1 MSLKFKLSL
10 IIFLCISFSKVNA
23 QVDSIQFYKE
33 KVKVYTSTT
42 NNSINQS
49 SYIDLLND
57 LSYQM
62 RYFGIDTMKTISKS
76 ALDLSKKINYKEG
89 ELEALSNLSAFY
101 LYKGDYKKA
110 IENGLKVISDK
121 QLRNFPVI
129 EIKTHNHLGQV
140 SFIQQEYPLTYT
152 YFLHGLT
159 VSEKNNNEYYKFI
172 MQMNLGTLFSLLED
186 YDEAILYY
194 TNTLK
199 LNDTIIDNNREAMLS
214 SNLGYLYIQKE
225 EYTKAE
231 NYLNKSITYF
241 KSTNNKQWLS
251 FSLTTLGQLNLKL
264 KNYNNSISNFE
275 NALEIIESKN
285 ELKVKADIYYGL
297 AVANFKNK
305 NVQKAEEQI
314 NESLRL
320 YKYFNINTGLER
332 ANRIIYEIKKEQS
345 QNLEAL
351 NYLELTEELANKNSI
366 KKNRTNLNML
376 KAKIKFEKEKETLK
390 TNNDIAL
397 EEQRKYL
404 KWSLAA
410 FITSLL
416 IVLIVLNANKREKL
430 LIKKLENN
438 AVVLNKSQKALIA
451 INNNQDKLFSI
462 VGHDLR
468 GPIISFNELLKL
480 YIEDPKGKEYF
491 EKFAP
496 QIKSDLDYLQLTTD
510 NLLYWGKT
518 QMKGNLSKAEH
529 ILVKKE
535 IDLILQL
542 YRSELNKKTIEVD
555 CQIKKTDFVTIDIN
569 QFNVIFRN
577 ILSNAIKFTPNGGKI
592 TLSTTLKDAT
602 LVIKISD
609 TGVGMSPE
617 TVNKLFNN
625 EAHISTKGTNFE
637 KGTGLGLRLVKEL
650 IINNNGSIVV
660 QSQLN
665 IGSNFIIELPHV
677 VT

>member
-1 MSLKFKLSL
+1 MF
-10 IIFLCISFSKVNA
+10 N
-23 QVDSIQFYKE
+23 
-33 KVKVYTSTT
+33 
-42 NNSINQS
+42 
-49 SYIDLLND
+49 
-57 LSYQM
+57 
-62 RYFGIDTMKTISKS
+62 
-76 ALDLSKKINYKEG
+76 
-89 ELEALSNLSAFY
+89 
-101 LYKGDYKKA
+101 
-110 IENGLKVISDK
+110 
-121 QLRNFPVI
+121 
-129 EIKTHNHLGQV
+129 
-140 SFIQQEYPLTYT
+140 
-152 YFLHGLT
+152 
-159 VSEKNNNEYYKFI
+159 
-172 MQMNLGTLFSLLED
+172 LLED
-186 YDEAILYY
+186 HNEALKYY
-194 TNTLK
+194 LIAHDNSIK
-199 LNDTIIDNNREAMLS
+199 LNHPLMTAMIA
-214 SNLGYLYIQKE
+214 SNLGSLYIKTGE
-225 EYTKAE
+225 LKKAAEYLT
-231 NYLNKSITYF
+231 KSIFDF
-241 KSTNNKQWLS
+241 KNLNNKQWLA
-251 FSLTTLGQLNLKL
+251 FSYTTMGELYIQSKE
-264 KNYNNSISNFE
+264 YNN
-275 NALEIIESKN
+275 ALDYYKLAMN
-285 ELKVKADIYYGL
+285 EHNSVNDIKGKADLFYGL
-297 AVANFKNK
+297 SRAYFGINDLEKAEK
-305 NVQKAEEQI
+305 NVLESQK
-314 NESLRL
+314 L
-320 YKYFNINTGLER
+320 YSSFKLDSGLEKVYR
-332 ANRIIYEIKKEQS
+332 VLYEIKKQQKEIEKS
-345 QNLEAL
+345 LE
-351 NYLELTEELANKNSI
+351 YLEEVEKLSNDNFKRKNKV
-366 KKNRTNLNML
+366 NLNML
-376 KAKIKFEKEKETLK
+376 NVKLQFEKETEHLK
-390 TNNDIAL
+390 AKNKLAL
-397 EEQRKYL
+397 DKQRKYL

-438 AVVLNKSQKALIA
+438 AVVLNESQKALIA

-542 YRSELNKKTIEVD
+542 YRNELNKKTIEVD

-592 TLSTTLKDAT
+592 TLSTTLKDTT
-602 LVIKISD
+602 LVIKVSD
-609 TGVGMSPE
+609 TGVGMSQE

-650 IINNNGSIVV
+650 INNNNGSIVV

-665 IGSNFIIELPHV
+665 IGSNFIIELPHLLV
-677 VT
+677 